1 MFPHLETSEP
11 ALALSGQRACP
22 FEHPSAS
29 QARKGIVQD
38 TLHVYP
44 FCSCSPRFSPGRL
57 HRWKTQS
64 FPPHLR
70 HHRGHAPHQ
79 LCRALRG
86 HGRHLP
92 APRAAP
98 RAEAIND
105 ISGDVVT
112 LFRCLAEHYPY
123 LIDMLRFRVA
133 SRAEFERLLAQ
144 PPERLTDL
152 QRAVRFLYVQ
162 RLAFG
167 GRVSGRTF
175 GVDASSPAR
184 FDVGKLE
191 PMLAEI
197 HERLQSVVIERLPYA
212 EFIRR
217 YDRAGALFYLD
228 PPYWACERDYGPDV
242 FTREDFA
249 ALASQL
255 ATIKGKFLVSL
266 NDTQGVR
273 NLRPLPSPPSPRPTP
288 LAPSPAR
295 PENCSSATSRSPETI
310 TEAVTHAPGNGRV
323 ESV

>member
-1 MFPHLETSEP
+1 MPTPFVLVRPVSPPAGYIGGKRNLSRRICAIIEATPHTSYAEP
-11 ALALSGQRACP
+11 FVGMGSIFLRRARRP
-22 FEHPSAS
+22 
-29 QARKGIVQD
+29 
-38 TLHVYP
+38 
-44 FCSCSPRFSPGRL
+44 
-57 HRWKTQS
+57 
-64 FPPHLR
+64 
-70 HHRGHAPHQ
+70 
-79 LCRALRG
+79 
-86 HGRHLP
+86 
-92 APRAAP
+92 
-98 RAEAIND
+98 
-105 ISGDVVT
+105 
-112 LFRCLAEHYPY
+112 
-123 LIDMLRFRVA
+123 
-133 SRAEFERLLAQ
+133 RAEFERLLAQ

-197 HERLQSVVIERLPYA
+197 HERLQPVVIERLPYA

-273 NLRPLPSPPSPRPTP
+273 ETFAPFNLTPITTTYTVGAKSRPARELLISNFPLP
-288 LAPSPAR
+288 
-295 PENCSSATSRSPETI
+295 
-310 TEAVTHAPGNGRV
+310 GNDN
-323 ESV
+323 

>member
-1 MFPHLETSEP
+1 MYTPFVLVRPVSPPAGYIGGKRNLSRRICAIIEATPHTSYAEP
-11 ALALSGQRACP
+11 FVGMGGIFLRRA
-22 FEHPSAS
+22 
-29 QARKGIVQD
+29 R
-38 TLHVYP
+38 
-44 FCSCSPRFSPGRL
+44 R
-57 HRWKTQS
+57 
-64 FPPHLR
+64 
-70 HHRGHAPHQ
+70 
-79 LCRALRG
+79 
-86 HGRHLP
+86 
-92 APRAAP
+92 P

-273 NLRPLPSPPSPRPTP
+273 ETFAPFNLTPITTTYTVGAKSRPARELLISNFPLP
-288 LAPSPAR
+288 
-295 PENCSSATSRSPETI
+295 
-310 TEAVTHAPGNGRV
+310 GNDN
-323 ESV
+323 